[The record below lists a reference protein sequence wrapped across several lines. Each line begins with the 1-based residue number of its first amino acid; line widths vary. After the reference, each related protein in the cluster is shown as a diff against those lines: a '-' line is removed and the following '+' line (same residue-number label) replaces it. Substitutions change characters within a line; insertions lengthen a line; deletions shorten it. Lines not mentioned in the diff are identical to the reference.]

1 MADEYD
7 ENAIKSAAGYADLHA
22 LSEDDRIDV
31 MAAHVRKTGQP
42 CLVVTD
48 DIPGKAE
55 RYQRKFRERHP
66 DIVVLDETPKTGP
79 TPGARAF
86 RIGAQ

>member
-1 MADEYD
+1 MTDRYTEDDVKRAR
-7 ENAIKSAAGYADLHA
+7 GYADLHA
-22 LSEDDRIDV
+22 LPEDERIEV
-31 MAAHVRKTGQP
+31 MASWVRVHGRP

-66 DIVVLDETPKTGP
+66 DIVVLDETPKRGP
-79 TPGARAF
+79 TPGARSF
-86 RIGAQ
+86 RIGSQ